1 MNAHWPSVPK
11 LTVRNASLLFIN
23 YPYFTFLLY
32 KLSEGVHN
40 ENSDYNEPNEN
51 LGLLPKV
58 TDCIHF
64 NETIC

>member
-1 MNAHWPSVPK
+1 M
-11 LTVRNASLLFIN
+11 RNASLLFIN

-64 NETIC
+64 NETVC